1 MGKTI
6 RDVADAAGVSTATV
20 SRALA
25 ENSGPVA
32 EKTRLRVIAAAEK
45 LSYRM
50 NHTARSLKVRS
61 TMTVAVVFPE
71 LANDFFM
78 DVAEGIEQELDAQG
92 YTMLLSSSRNSV
104 EEEKKRV
111 SMLADRMVDG
121 MVIIPAGSGGEHLRA
136 IAERMPMVLVDR
148 IVEGPGFDAVVSDNE
163 DGALRLTKA
172 LLADGFKRIAFVGG
186 EITVST
192 ARERLS
198 GYARALAEAGIQPD
212 PAWICLGGMNVEDGY
227 QRMKTLMEKSNPPE
241 AMVAVNLLTHLG
253 MERRLLDMDDPKPPV
268 VIAGFDESRYTPFLP
283 ASRHTAFQDAVGM
296 GRRAGQRIIE
306 NIRGKK
312 TGCFEGEY
320 SGERIIRL
328 PVTIHHHYTDGG
340 KNGN

>member
-1 MGKTI
+1 MRKTI
-6 RDVADAAGVSTATV
+6 KDVAYAAGVSTATV

-25 ENSGPVA
+25 ENPSPVA
-32 EKTRLRVIAAAEK
+32 EQTRLRVIAAADK

-78 DVAEGIEQELDAQG
+78 DVAEGIERELDAQG

-104 EEEKKRV
+104 EEEQKRIA
-111 SMLADRMVDG
+111 MLADRMVDG
-121 MVIIPAGSGGEHLRA
+121 MVIIPAGSRGEHLRA
-136 IAERMPMVLVDR
+136 VAERTPVLLVDR

-163 DGALRLTKA
+163 DGTRRLTNA
-172 LLADGFKRIAFVGG
+172 LLSDGFRRIAFVGG

-198 GYARALAEAGIQPD
+198 GYARALAEAGIQPE
-212 PAWICLGGMNVEDGY
+212 PSWICLGGMNVEDGY
-227 QRMKTLMEKSNPPE
+227 QRMKTLMEEANPPE
-241 AMVAVNLLTHLG
+241 AMVAVNLLIHLG
-253 MERRLLDMDDPKPPV
+253 MERRLLDMDGPKPPV

-283 ASRHTAFQDAVGM
+283 ASRYTAFQDAVAM

-306 NIRGKK
+306 NIREKK
-312 TGCFEGEY
+312 TGRFEREH

-328 PVTIHHHYTDGG
+328 PVTIHHH
-340 KNGN
+340 